1 MTCQKCSGL
10 MVKESRP
17 NFSQDVAVLRCI
29 NCGLVIDPLIAQNL
43 AALSRAKQLTLN
55 AA

>member
-1 MTCQKCSGL
+1 MTCQKCNGL

-17 NFSQDVAVLRCI
+17 DFTQEVAVLRCI
-29 NCGLVIDPLIAQNL
+29 NCGLVLDPLIAQNRVTS
-43 AALSRAKQLTLN
+43 SRAKHPVLD

>member
-17 NFSQDVAVLRCI
+17 DFSQDVAVLRCI
-29 NCGLVIDPLIAQNL
+29 NCGLVIDPLITQNRV
-43 AALSRAKQLTLN
+43 ALSRAKQPTLN

>member
-1 MTCQKCSGL
+1 VTCQKCSGL
-10 MVKESRP
+10 MVKESRRD
-17 NFSQDVAVLRCI
+17 FSQDVAVLRCI